1 MKAFWAVLLALV
13 ALAGVYVFTLG
24 ESRPAESKP
33 GPTPAAKPAPRPADV
48 AAPKPTTPPEP
59 TPVATKPAEQA
70 APPATEPAPAA
81 ETKPP
86 ESTTA
91 ADPVAAPVVPPVS
104 TPATVSTPA
113 PAATTP
119 APAPTAAAPTTTAP
133 AAPSTEPAPP
143 ATTPPTPSTAPSAA
157 PAPTSTP
164 TKEPAPPAGE
174 LPPLPT
180 YEEFLKQ
187 MAEQDA
193 KRAEQTSSAQPADQP
208 AAKPAEPAS
217 LNVKI
222 ETKPDGTRLVE
233 GRFPI
238 TGEGTK
244 ESPYT
249 VKWDY
254 LLSAQEEYVP
264 KDGKKD
270 IPPRIKMLDGTWVR
284 LTGYVAFP
292 LMVQEADELLS
303 MMNQWDG
310 CCIGIP
316 PTPYDAVE
324 VKLITPITGRDRLAT
339 FGSVQGRFKVDP
351 HLVGGWLVG
360 LYVMDQA
367 TLKPEGY
374 GGFAP

>member
-13 ALAGVYVFTLG
+13 ALAGVYVFTSG

-33 GPTPAAKPAPRPADV
+33 GPTPAAKPAPKSADV

-59 TPVATKPAEQA
+59 TPVVTKPAEPA
-70 APPATEPAPAA
+70 TPAATEPAPAA
-81 ETKPP
+81 ETKSP

-91 ADPVAAPVVPPVS
+91 AAPVAAPVVPPAS

-119 APAPTAAAPTTTAP
+119 PPSPTAAAPTTTAP

-143 ATTPPTPSTAPSAA
+143 ATTPPTPA
-157 PAPTSTP
+157 PA
-164 TKEPAPPAGE
+164 KEHAPPAGE

-193 KRAEQTSSAQPADQP
+193 KRAEQSKAAQSADQS
-208 AAKPAEPAS
+208 AAKPADSAAP
-217 LNVKI
+217 NVKI

-244 ESPYT
+244 ESPYV